1 MTRTMNTTDTTQAQ
15 NNYPFA
21 TKGQIKARIESDGD
35 FAKECLLVVYDRQT
49 EYEQEAK
56 TTVVK
61 NRRGFMSSH
70 AVRGANLALKIRA
83 GEWLNPEEE
92 ELVQSIASS
101 YTKQLASHF
110 RQESLAERPEL
121 AEQAKVFGL

>member
-1 MTRTMNTTDTTQAQ
+1 MTRTMNTTDTTKAQ
-15 NNYPFA
+15 NLYPFT
-21 TKGQIKARIESDGD
+21 TKAQLKARIESDGD
-35 FAKECLLVVYDRQT
+35 FAKSCLLVVYNRQT

-61 NRRGFMSSH
+61 NRMGFMSSH
-70 AVRGANLALKIRA
+70 AVRGANLAMKIIA

-92 ELVQSIASS
+92 GLVQSIASS
-101 YTKQLASHF
+101 YCRQLASHF
-110 RQESLAERPEL
+110 RTAALAERPEL

>member
-1 MTRTMNTTDTTQAQ
+1 MTITTTSGAQ
-15 NNYPFA
+15 NLYPFV
-21 TKGQIKARIESDGD
+21 TKAQLKSRIEADLD
-35 FAKECLLVVYDRQT
+35 FAKECLVVMYNRQT

-56 TTVVK
+56 TTVVR

-70 AVRGANLALKIRA
+70 AVRGANLALKVLS
-83 GEWLNPEEE
+83 GEYLNPDEES
-92 ELVQSIASS
+92 LLQSIVSS

-110 RQESLAERPEL
+110 RSQTLAEKPEL

>member
-1 MTRTMNTTDTTQAQ
+1 MTITTTSGAQ
-15 NNYPFA
+15 NLYPFT
-21 TKGQIKARIESDGD
+21 TKAQLKARIEADLD
-35 FAKECLLVVYDRQT
+35 FAKECLVVMYNRQT

-56 TTVVK
+56 TTVVR

-70 AVRGANLALKIRA
+70 AVREANLALKVLS
-83 GEWLNPEEE
+83 GEYLNPDEES
-92 ELVQSIASS
+92 LLQSIVSS

-110 RQESLAERPEL
+110 RSQCLAEKPEL

>member
-1 MTRTMNTTDTTQAQ
+1 MKNDTTATAAS
-15 NNYPFA
+15 NNYPFI
-21 TKGQIKARIESDGD
+21 TKAQIKARLATDGD
-35 FAKECLLVVYDRQT
+35 FAKECLLVMYDRQT

-83 GEWLNPEEE
+83 GEWLTPDEEA
-92 ELVQSIASS
+92 LVSSIASS

-110 RQESLAERPEL
+110 RSQALAERPEL
-121 AEQAKVFGL
+121 AETAKVFGL